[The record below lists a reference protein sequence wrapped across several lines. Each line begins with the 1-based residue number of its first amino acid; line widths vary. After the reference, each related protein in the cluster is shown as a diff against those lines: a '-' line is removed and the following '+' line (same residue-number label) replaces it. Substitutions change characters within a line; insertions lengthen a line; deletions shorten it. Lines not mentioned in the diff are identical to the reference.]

1 MGAAASLGP
10 AASGRTEAPLAAV
23 ASLGAVASWCMTSR
37 RGVPAS
43 ALPAGLTERR
53 WMRCR
58 FCRPTGAALARRAA
72 HAHGIRLVTGVELS
86 TEVDG
91 HAVHLLGYGFAPG
104 HPVLADYLASF
115 TARRRER
122 LRRMVQRLADQ
133 GIDVSSDTIDR
144 HVGASAAPG
153 RPHLARALTEGGHV
167 DTYRDAFEQ
176 YLGAERPAYVPA
188 PTQTAGEAI
197 DAVHAAGGVTVVAH
211 PGQWM
216 PGTVLRT
223 LRDRG
228 LDGIECYA
236 SSHPEYLVDYYQKIC
251 RSHALLMTGGSDYH
265 GGTGTENTEL
275 GSVGLTR
282 GPWER
287 FEDAAL

>member
-1 MGAAASLGP
+1 MSSDPVYADLHTHTHCSDGTLPPDTLVRRAA
-10 AASGRTEAPLAAV
+10 E
-23 ASLGAVASWCMTSR
+23 
-37 RGVPAS
+37 RGVE
-43 ALPAGLTERR
+43 ALAVTDHDTTAGLKD
-53 WMRCR
+53 
-58 FCRPTGAALARRAA
+58 ARRAA
-72 HAHGIRLVTGVELS
+72 HAHDIRLVTGVELS

-188 PTQTAGEAI
+188 PTQPAGEAI